1 MMEEAAV
8 RFGPKR
14 LSAFVSLLIRSPD
27 ERDLDQLR
35 DTGMRAV
42 LDTRGPDEVAAPLDP
57 AMLAKAVTER
67 KMAYARLPLP
77 RDYDESSLTRLGEMA
92 KGLPKPMMVVSPP
105 GGPGGMF
112 TLAHVAIE
120 QGRPGEAMLEAARR
134 LGVLYTSEEVQQ
146 EIADFVDR
154 REMRP
159 DLLERR
165 RKATHR
171 GAPNQSSV
179 SSRQGAEMDSSGGRL
194 DAIARAG
201 ADPQK
206 VIESPHQRAVVMHEE
221 VKAIG
226 EPLWKLSHELAVQV
240 AAASAAVG
248 LLGALLVD
256 RRLFLITLAS
266 VAYVLGRA
274 WPHVKE
280 PVITAVST
288 AVPDKEVALLRA
300 RLEKLRAA

>member
-1 MMEEAAV
+1 MEEAAV

-35 DTGMRAV
+35 DAGTRAV
-42 LDTRGPDEVAAPLDP
+42 LDTRGPDDVMAPLDP
-57 AMLAKAVTER
+57 ETLAKALTAR

-77 RDYDESSLTRLGEMA
+77 TTYAESSLTRLGEVV

-105 GGPGGMF
+105 GGPGGVF

-120 QGRPGEAMLEAARR
+120 QGMPGEAMLEAART
-134 LGVLYTSEEVQQ
+134 LGVLYGSEEVQQ

-165 RKATHR
+165 RKAEHR
-171 GAPNQSSV
+171 GAPNQSSG
-179 SSRQGAEMDSSGGRL
+179 SSRQESEGGSSRGRVE
-194 DAIARAG
+194 AIARAG

-206 VIESPHQRAVVMHEE
+206 VIESPHQRAVVMHQE
-221 VKAIG
+221 VKAIR
-226 EPLWKLSHELAVQV
+226 EPLWKLSHELPVQV
-240 AAASAAVG
+240 GAATAAVG

-266 VAYVLGRA
+266 VAYVVGRA

-280 PVITAVST
+280 AVMTAAST
-288 AVPDKEVALLRA
+288 TVPDKEVALLRA

>member
-14 LSAFVSLLIRSPD
+14 LSALVSLLIRSPD

-35 DTGMRAV
+35 DAGTRAV
-42 LDTRGPDEVAAPLDP
+42 LDTRGPDDVTAPLDP
-57 AMLAKAVTER
+57 ETLAKALTGR
-67 KMAYARLPLP
+67 KLAYARLPLP
-77 RDYDESSLTRLGEMA
+77 REYDESSLTRLGEIA
-92 KGLPKPMMVVSPP
+92 KGLPKPMTVVSLP

-120 QGRPGEAMLEAARR
+120 LGMPGEAMLEAARR
-134 LGVLYTSEEVQQ
+134 LGVLYGSEEVQQ

-154 REMRP
+154 REVRP

-165 RKATHR
+165 RKAAHS
-171 GAPNQSSV
+171 GAPNQSSGV
-179 SSRQGAEMDSSGGRL
+179 SGQGANMDSSSGRL
-194 DAIARAG
+194 EAIARAG
-201 ADPQK
+201 ADQQRM
-206 VIESPHQRAVVMHEE
+206 IESPHQRAVVMHEE

-266 VAYVLGRA
+266 VAYVVGRA

-280 PVITAVST
+280 PVIAAASI
-288 AVPDKEVALLRA
+288 AVPEKEVALLRA
-300 RLEKLRAA
+300 RLEKLRA

>member
-1 MMEEAAV
+1 
-8 RFGPKR
+8 
-14 LSAFVSLLIRSPD
+14 
-27 ERDLDQLR
+27 
-35 DTGMRAV
+35 MRAV
-42 LDTRGPDEVAAPLDP
+42 LDTRGPDDVAAPLDP
-57 AMLAKAVTER
+57 AMLAKAATER

-77 RDYDESSLTRLGEMA
+77 RDYDESSLTRLGEIA
-92 KGLPKPMMVVSPP
+92 KGLPKPMTVVSPP

-120 QGRPGEAMLEAARR
+120 QGMPGEAMLEAARR
-134 LGVLYTSEEVQQ
+134 LGVLYGSEEIQQ
-146 EIADFVDR
+146 KIADFVDR

-165 RKATHR
+165 RRAAHR
-171 GAPNQSSV
+171 GAPNQSSGV
-179 SSRQGAEMDSSGGRL
+179 SSQGSEAGSPGTGVE
-194 DAIARAG
+194 AIARAG
-201 ADPQK
+201 ADTQT
-206 VIESPHQRAVVMHEE
+206 VIESPHQRAVVMHAE
-221 VKAIG
+221 VKAIR

-240 AAASAAVG
+240 AGASVVVG

-256 RRLFLITLAS
+256 RRLLLITLAG
-266 VAYVLGRA
+266 VAYVVGRA

-280 PVITAVST
+280 PVVTAASA